1 MKIILCLIALA
12 GFVSGCKTYY
22 MGEGGE
28 PMPIYSDQ
36 YGSSVV
42 YTIPPGE
49 QFIVMR
55 GYGNYCY
62 AQYRDYYG
70 WIPSA
75 RIHYLNRLTKR
86 NLYNYYTNYGSY
98 AALSS
103 SPGKRSYTSKSRTT
117 KRSSTFLR
125 NAPGNGSHDRNR
137 STRIG
142 GRGRH

>member
-1 MKIILCLIALA
+1 MKIVICLLAIGACIA
-12 GFVSGCKTYY
+12 GCKSYY
-22 MGEGGE
+22 MGEVRE
-28 PMPIYSDQ
+28 PIPIYTDQ
-36 YGSSVV
+36 YGSSIV
-42 YTIPPGE
+42 YTIPAGE

-62 AQYRDYYG
+62 GQYKDYYG

-75 RIHYLNRLTKR
+75 RIHYLNHLSKR
-86 NLYNYYTNYGSY
+86 NLYNYYTNYSSY
-98 AALSS
+98 AALSTS
-103 SPGKRSYTSKSRTT
+103 SGNRRYTSKSRTA
-117 KRSSTFLR
+117 KRTSTFLR